1 MPAPLGI
8 GVVGAGSVGIRGAL
22 AHLSL
27 EDVQDRVFL
36 AAVCDPVPGR
46 AAAAARRFGVV
57 QAYERYEDLL
67 EDTAVDAVTLCSP
80 IGLHYE
86 QGLKAIEAGKHVHFN
101 KTMTTTAA
109 EATDLIERAE
119 AAGVKLV
126 ASPGEMLRP
135 LNRAIRRL
143 GESGALGKISWA
155 MTGAAFG
162 TYHEEEPVR
171 QGGETVDAIDP
182 SWYWRKPGGGPLYDM
197 TVYGLHALTGILGP
211 AKRVVAMSGL
221 GLEHRKFQGA
231 LQECTADDNSL
242 LLLDFGAS
250 VFGFVHGTFAGDVT
264 GLRGV
269 NVYGSEGVVEG
280 DLHNGSPLAYPGR
293 ERVRPGQFG
302 DVVLLPHVTEAHAAL
317 EEAHVFEDVMQLV
330 DCVREDVTSVCDPRH
345 AAHVIEIIEAG
356 YRSAETER
364 AQELETTFDLDL
376 EEVTAWSA

>member
-1 MPAPLGI
+1 MPARRGI
-8 GVVGAGSVGIRGAL
+8 GGVGAGSIGIRGAL

-46 AAAAARRFGVV
+46 AAAAARRFGV
-57 QAYERYEDLL
+57 ARSYERYEELL
-67 EDTAVDAVTLCSP
+67 EDPAVDAVTLCTP

-86 QGLKAIEAGKHVHFN
+86 QGLQAIEAGKHVHFN

-109 EATDLIERAE
+109 AATDLIARAE
-119 AAGVKLV
+119 TAGVKLV

-135 LNRAIRRL
+135 LNRAIRAL
-143 GESGALGKISWA
+143 VESGALGKIAWA

-162 TYHEEEPVR
+162 TYHEDEPVR
-171 QGGETVDAIDP
+171 QGGDTVDAIDP
-182 SWYWRKPGGGPLYDM
+182 SWYWRTPGGGPLYDM

-211 AKRVVAMSGL
+211 AKSVMAMSGI
-221 GLEHRKFQGA
+221 GLEHREFQGV

-250 VFGFVHGTFAGDVT
+250 VFAFVHGTFAGDLT

-280 DLHNGSPLAYPGR
+280 ALHNGSPLDYPGR

-330 DCVREDVTSVCDPRH
+330 DCVRDDVATLCDPRH

-356 YRSAETER
+356 YRSAETGR
-364 AQELETTFDLDL
+364 ARELETTFHLDVAEL
-376 EEVTAWSA
+376 TAWSA

>member
-1 MPAPLGI
+1 VPARLGI
-8 GVVGAGSVGIRGAL
+8 GVVGAGSIGIRGAL

-46 AAAAARRFGVV
+46 AAAVATRFGVAR
-57 QAYERYEDLL
+57 AYERYEDLL
-67 EDTAVDAVTLCSP
+67 DDPAVDAVTLCTP

-86 QGLKAIEAGKHVHFN
+86 QGLRAIEAGKHVHFN

-109 EATDLIERAE
+109 EATDLIERAD
-119 AAGVKLV
+119 ADGVKLV

-135 LNRAIRRL
+135 LNRAIRQL
-143 GESGALGKISWA
+143 VVSGALGKISWA

-162 TYHEEEPVR
+162 TYHEDEPVR
-171 QGGETVDAIDP
+171 QEGDVVDAIDP

-211 AKRVVAMSGL
+211 AKRVGAMSGI
-221 GLEHRKFQGA
+221 GLEHRAFQGV

-250 VFGFVHGTFAGDVT
+250 VFAFVHGTFAGDLT
-264 GLRGV
+264 GIRGV

-280 DLHNGSPLAYPGR
+280 ALHNGLPLAYPGR
-293 ERVRPGQFG
+293 ERARPGQFG
-302 DVVLLPHVTEAHAAL
+302 DVVLLPHVTEAHATL
-317 EEAHVFEDVMQLV
+317 EEAHVFEDLMQLV
-330 DCVREDVTSVCDPRH
+330 DCVRDDVAAVCDPRH

-356 YRSAETER
+356 YRSAETGR
-364 AQELETTFDLDL
+364 AQDLETTFHLDL
-376 EEVTAWSA
+376 VEVTA

>member
-1 MPAPLGI
+1 M

-27 EDVQDRVFL
+27 EDVLDRVFL

-46 AAAAARRFGVV
+46 AAAAARRFGVAR
-57 QAYERYEDLL
+57 AYERYEDLL
-67 EDTAVDAVTLCSP
+67 EDPAVDAVTLCTP

-86 QGLKAIEAGKHVHFN
+86 QGLQAIEAGKHVHFN

-109 EATDLIERAE
+109 AATDLIERAE
-119 AAGVKLV
+119 KCSVKLV

-135 LNRAIRRL
+135 LNRAIRQL
-143 GESGALGKISWA
+143 VESGALGKISWA

-162 TYHEEEPVR
+162 TYHEDEPVR
-171 QGGETVDAIDP
+171 QGGDAVDAIDP
-182 SWYWRKPGGGPLYDM
+182 SWYWRTPGGGPLYDM

-211 AKRVVAMSGL
+211 AKSVVAMSGI
-221 GLEHRKFQGA
+221 GLEHRAFQGV
-231 LQECTADDNSL
+231 LQECNADDNSL

-250 VFGFVHGTFAGDVT
+250 VFGFVHGTFAGGLT

-280 DLHNGSPLAYPGR
+280 PLHNGVPLDYPGR
-293 ERVRPGQFG
+293 ERARPGQFG
-302 DVVLLPHVTEAHAAL
+302 DNVLLPHVTEAHAAM

-330 DCVREDVTSVCDPRH
+330 DCVRDDVATVCDPRH

-356 YRSAETER
+356 YRSAETGR
-364 AQELETTFDLDL
+364 AQELETTFKLDFAEL
-376 EEVTAWSA
+376 TA